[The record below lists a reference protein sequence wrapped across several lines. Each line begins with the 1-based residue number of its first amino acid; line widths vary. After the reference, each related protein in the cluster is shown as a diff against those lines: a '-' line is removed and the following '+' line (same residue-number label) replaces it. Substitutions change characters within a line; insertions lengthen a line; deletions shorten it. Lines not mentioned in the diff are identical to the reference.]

1 MSVTKTA
8 YDHSY
13 YYLQKAKEM
22 HKADVKSGKVNGAD
36 RWEDL
41 PRTSRDIYEERARK
55 EHA

>member
-22 HKADVKSGKVNGAD
+22 HKADVKAGKVNGAD

-41 PRTSRDIYEERARK
+41 PRTSRDIYEDRARK